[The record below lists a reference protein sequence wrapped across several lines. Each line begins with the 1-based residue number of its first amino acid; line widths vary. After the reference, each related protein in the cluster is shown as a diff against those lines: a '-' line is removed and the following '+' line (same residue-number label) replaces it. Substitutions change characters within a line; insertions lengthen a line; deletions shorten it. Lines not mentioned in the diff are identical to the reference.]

1 MNHYTIKTD
10 EGQELKIAL
19 NKSDF
24 MDSLF
29 KTGGTMDGY
38 ITKRTKNNVF
48 FFTHWKNKEYGVNA
62 HNVVFKVCR
71 GDNGEKT
78 RYQHAVLDF
87 DWRSQQEFA
96 EAIKAN

>member
-62 HNVVFKVCR
+62 HKIIFKVSH
-71 GDNGEKT
+71 DENGRN
-78 RYQHAVLDF
+78 RYQYGGLDF
-87 DWRSQQEFA
+87 DNRSQREFA
-96 EAIKAN
+96 ETVLA